1 MKKWLKWILLAGVLA
16 ALLCVTAFAAD
27 ADQSGIYDVKIVKAG
42 YTLAPAGTASTVTI
56 DGKER
61 NDFYAGAEKLTLTSA
76 TAGDGYQIVFV
87 VAGDGSTE
95 TTPIIPAAEN
105 LYYIDQSAE
114 MAAAVNFNIYPKT
127 LSAGTYSVYIPDS
140 TGLQLI
146 GTFKYYQAYKLGDVD
161 ANGKIT
167 VGDAGYVL
175 RQVVGDTTL
184 KLSASQLLAAD
195 VDGNGKIT
203 VGDAGYILR
212 FIVGEKIPYP
222 ITN

>member
-27 ADQSGIYDVKIVKAG
+27 ADQSGIYDVKIVKDG
-42 YTLAPAGTASTVTI
+42 YTLAPAGTASTVMI
-56 DGKER
+56 DGKEQI
-61 NDFYAGAEKLTLTSA
+61 DFYAGAEKLTLTSA

-95 TTPIIPAAEN
+95 ATPIIPAAEN

-146 GTFKYYQAYKLGDVD
+146 ATFKYYQSYKLGDI
-161 ANGKIT
+161 N
-167 VGDAGYVL
+167 
-175 RQVVGDTTL
+175 GDTAINIQDAVELLQHCVGSKVLTGR
-184 KLSASQLLAAD
+184 ALLAAD
-195 VDGNGKIT
+195 ANKDNAVNIQDAVVLLQHCVGKIT
-203 VGDAGYILR
+203 L
-212 FIVGEKIPYP
+212 E
-222 ITN
+222 

>member
-27 ADQSGIYDVKIVKAG
+27 ADQSGIYDVKIVKDG

-56 DGKER
+56 DGKKQT
-61 NDFYAGAEKLTLTSA
+61 DFYAGAEKLTLTSA

-87 VAGDGSTE
+87 VAGDGSTAV
-95 TTPIIPAAEN
+95 TPIIPAAEN

-146 GTFKYYQAYKLGDVD
+146 ATFKYYQAYMLGDADMSREVNVSDATLILRYLVD
-161 ANGKIT
+161 KAELTPIGK
-167 VGDAGYVL
+167 
-175 RQVVGDTTL
+175 
-184 KLSASQLLAAD
+184 KAAD
-195 VDGNGKIT
+195 ADMSGEVN
-203 VGDAGYILR
+203 VSDATLILR
-212 FIVGEKIPYP
+212 YIVDKATLGKK
-222 ITN
+222 

>member
-27 ADQSGIYDVKIVKAG
+27 APTKSGIYDLNLNSG
-42 YTLAPAGTASTVTI
+42 YTLEVTDISAETVTI
-56 DGKER
+56 DGS
-61 NDFYAGAEKLTLTSA
+61 NYSFYPDAVKLTLKS
-76 TAGDGYQIVFV
+76 TADMSGYKLVMAQ
-87 VAGDGSTE
+87 STDAMP
-95 TTPIIPAAEN
+95 TADN
-105 LYYIDQSAE
+105 LVYIDQSE
-114 MAAAVNFNIYPKT
+114 STEGKVNFLIYPKQ
-127 LSAGTYSVYIPDS
+127 LASGTYYIYLS
-140 TGLQLI
+140 TSGSAREQI
-146 GTFKYYQAYKLGDVD
+146 ATFKYYQSYKLGDVD

-212 FIVGEKIPYP
+212 FIVGEMIPYP
-222 ITN
+222 ITK